1 MLVKVDEDLPQ
12 AAVQVLRVHGY
23 DAVSVV
29 EQGMGGAKDP
39 DLWQVVQ
46 AEARFLVTADK
57 GFGDIRSYLPGTH
70 HGVLLLR
77 PDQDG
82 IQPVTELLERM
93 LAVYRLEPLTGTV
106 TVVTPRGVRIRQG
119 RPQSSQPVGQNRSL
133 TADCTSLSTDNT
145 ASRLVRAETRFVMDQ
160 IGLAPVKGDSAEWF
174 LGDAL
179 RLGAP
184 VGGRR
189 RRRGPGAELH
199 AVWAGAVAE
208 RDGEQRIRVCGRAG

>member
-82 IQPVTELLERM
+82 IGSRRPNSSNGRC
-93 LAVYRLEPLTGTV
+93 RLPFGALDRNGHCGPHHEAFGLGKAG
-106 TVVTPRGVRIRQG
+106 PRARN
-119 RPQSSQPVGQNRSL
+119 P
-133 TADCTSLSTDNT
+133 
-145 ASRLVRAETRFVMDQ
+145 
-160 IGLAPVKGDSAEWF
+160 
-174 LGDAL
+174 
-179 RLGAP
+179 
-184 VGGRR
+184 
-189 RRRGPGAELH
+189 
-199 AVWAGAVAE
+199 
-208 RDGEQRIRVCGRAG
+208 